1 VFFAVQAIDKIRK
14 NDTIKYTIRKHI
26 CPKARTAVFIRRGDG
41 RRNNNIFEPKKTG
54 GWEKWRI
61 FQKVNY

>member
-1 VFFAVQAIDKIRK
+1 VEAIDKIRK
-14 NDTIKYTIRKHI
+14 NDIIKYTIRKHI
-26 CPKARTAVFIRRGDG
+26 CPKARTATFIRRGDG
-41 RRNNNIFEPKKTG
+41 MKKQQHIRAQKTG